1 MLSTYSITAL
11 NILMLVIL
19 NSVSDISKICAIS
32 ECGYDNCFISSDCL
46 FCFVFAFCMA
56 YNCLLK
62 AGYDIG

>member
-32 ECGYDNCFISSDCL
+32 ECGYDNCFISSDCF
-46 FCFVFAFCMA
+46 FCFVLFLLFAWLIIVC
-56 YNCLLK
+56 
-62 AGYDIG
+62 